1 MARTREDLRITARM
15 LDAAFV
21 EAVRAGDPI
30 GIIQAEENP
39 DNPEQEDQAID
50 PDRIVGGAAIGGPEE
65 GEADSWFRRR
75 GRLFINAAGN
85 WQREGRLLRLE
96 R

>member
-15 LDAAFV
+15 LDMAFV
-21 EAVRAGDPI
+21 DAVRAGDPI
-30 GIIQAEENP
+30 GVIQAEEN
-39 DNPEQEDQAID
+39 NPEQEDQAID

-65 GEADSWFRRR
+65 GEADYWFRRR

-85 WQREGRLLRLE
+85 WQRAGRLLRLE

>member
-15 LDAAFV
+15 LDVAFV

-30 GIIQAEENP
+30 GIIQGN
-39 DNPEQEDQAID
+39 NPEQEDQAID

>member
-30 GIIQAEENP
+30 GIIQEN
-39 DNPEQEDQAID
+39 NPEQEDQAID